1 MSTSVTLDEKLAEEL
16 REFAGIEE
24 VSPLV
29 NEAMRRYLQAIRIRK
44 LLREMDEESGP
55 IPEELRRQ
63 AREFPWPD

>member
-16 REFAGIEE
+16 REFAGTEE

-29 NEAMRRYLQAIRIRK
+29 NEAMRRYLQAMRIRK